1 MNKFLERIANL
12 IRAANKHKILSVI
25 IILFSL
31 GLAFW
36 LVYAA
41 GELNYFLQEKNI
53 NIKGT
58 ISYPIFIKDIS
69 TMKNTK
75 GSILIEKGNKAIFRG
90 VSGKYNGDY
99 TIKGFSKSINNKDLE
114 TINKK
119 KIAISGSVGILIK
132 SYIPSKNQLMA
143 VSIEATIGRFIS
155 GLMTIAFPLLL
166 IVYLYFLFKSGS
178 LDSLKSKKFL
188 DSRIIRPNVKLSD
201 VAGMEEVKLEIS
213 EIIDVLKNPQKYSDM
228 NVRIPRGAI
237 LYGSPGNGKTLL
249 AKAIAG
255 EGNVPFISQSGS
267 NFIELIVGQGA
278 KTVRRLFK
286 EARDIAKK
294 EGGCV
299 IFIDEIDA
307 IGGKRSNH
315 ISIGHNEQQQTI
327 DEILTQ
333 LDGFRDRDNVI
344 VIAATNL
351 LDSLDEA
358 LIRSGRFDRKIF
370 VPSPGTLA
378 REEILSLHMT
388 NKRLAADI
396 NIKKLAELSPGFSGA
411 DLENWINEAS
421 FQAIRRESSEVTMND
436 FSRSRDR
443 ILVGSENNGIKMNEI
458 ERRTTAYHE
467 AGHAVVR
474 LMTEGK
480 VDRITIKPMG
490 QALGVTFSVPNDV
503 VLLTK
508 EMIEQELQVLL
519 GGRVAEELFIKS
531 ISNGASNDLE
541 RASLIAF
548 NAVAKYGLSSQ
559 IGDYVP
565 QTKEGLAL
573 ADIAAKEMVME
584 QKEKTRELL
593 INNSALVKMIAEKLL
608 EKDIVDA
615 DEILKFKAEHLS

>member
-1 MNKFLERIANL
+1 MSKFFEKIANL
-12 IRAANKHKILSVI
+12 VRAANKHKILSI
-25 IILFSL
+25 FIILFSL
-31 GLAFW
+31 GFAFW

-41 GELNYFLQEKNI
+41 GELNYFMQEKNI
-53 NIKGT
+53 SIKGSIT
-58 ISYPIFIKDIS
+58 YPVFIKDVS
-69 TMKNTK
+69 TAKNVK
-75 GSILIEKGNKAIFRG
+75 GSILIEKGEKAIFRG
-90 VSGKYNGDY
+90 ALGKYNGDY
-99 TIKGFSKSINNKDLE
+99 TIKGFSEAINNKDITLL
-114 TINKK
+114 NKK
-119 KIAISGSVGILIK
+119 KVTISGAVGVIVK
-132 SYIPSKNQLMA
+132 SYIPSRNQLIA
-143 VSIEATIGRFIS
+143 VSIEDTIGAFLS
-155 GLMTIAFPLLL
+155 GLMTIAFPLLMAAY
-166 IVYLYFLFKSGS
+166 VYFLFKSGS
-178 LDSLKSKKFL
+178 LGGLNSKKFS
-188 DSRIIRPNVKLSD
+188 DARILRPNVKLSD

-213 EIIDVLKNPQKYSDM
+213 EIIDVLKNPKKYSDM

-267 NFIELIVGQGA
+267 NFIELFVGQGA
-278 KTVRRLFK
+278 RTVRRLFK
-286 EARDIAKK
+286 EAREIAKK

-307 IGGKRSNH
+307 IGGKRNKQMSM
-315 ISIGHNEQQQTI
+315 GHSEEKQTI

-333 LDGFRDRDNVI
+333 LDGFKDKDNVV
-344 VIAATNL
+344 VIAATNM

-388 NKRLAADI
+388 NKKLAPDI
-396 NIKKLAELSPGFSGA
+396 NVKKLAELSPGFSGA

-436 FSRSRDR
+436 FNRSRDR

-508 EMIEQELQVLL
+508 EMIQQELQVLL

-541 RASLIAF
+541 RASAIAF
-548 NAVAKYGLSSQ
+548 NAVAKYGLSSE

-573 ADIAAKEMVME
+573 ADIAAKNMVME
-584 QKEKTRELL
+584 QKDKTRELL
-593 INNSALVKMIAEKLL
+593 MNNSSLVEMIAEKLL

-615 DEILKFKAEHLS
+615 DEILKFKAEHTS